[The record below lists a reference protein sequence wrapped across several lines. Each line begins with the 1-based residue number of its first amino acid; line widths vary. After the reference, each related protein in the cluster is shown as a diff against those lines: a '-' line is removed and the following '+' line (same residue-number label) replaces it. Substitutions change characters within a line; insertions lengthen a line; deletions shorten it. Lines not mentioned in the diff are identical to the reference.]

1 VVGAAVVGG
10 AVVGAGF
17 VVVGAAVVGGAVV
30 GAGFVVVG
38 AAVVGAGFVVVGA
51 AVVGAGLVVVGSGL
65 VVGGLVRVVPGG
77 EVATAGAG
85 LAVPPDGAV
94 PGETVGAARMPKRL
108 GAPPRRVVVT
118 VGFGAV
124 VPFGALGAVA
134 TSPFTSM
141 GGWGRVPGV
150 VELVVAR
157 CGRVVAGPSP
167 LWIDGFEAGCEA

>member
-1 VVGAAVVGG
+1 
-10 AVVGAGF
+10 
-17 VVVGAAVVGGAVV
+17 
-30 GAGFVVVG
+30 
-38 AAVVGAGFVVVGA
+38 
-51 AVVGAGLVVVGSGL
+51 L

-85 LAVPPDGAV
+85 LAPDGAV
-94 PGETVGAARMPKRL
+94 PAETLGAARMPKRL
-108 GAPPRRVVVT
+108 GATRRRVVVA
-118 VGFGAV
+118 VGFGAA
-124 VPFGALGAVA
+124 VPFGAVGEVA

-150 VELVVAR
+150 VELVVVW

>member
-38 AAVVGAGFVVVGA
+38 AAVVGAGLVVVGA
-51 AVVGAGLVVVGSGL
+51 AVVGAGLVVVGSGF

-94 PGETVGAARMPKRL
+94 LGAARMPKRL
-108 GAPPRRVVVT
+108 GATLRRVVVA

-124 VPFGALGAVA
+124 VPFGAVGEVA
-134 TSPFTSM
+134 TSPFTST

-150 VELVVAR
+150 VELVVVW